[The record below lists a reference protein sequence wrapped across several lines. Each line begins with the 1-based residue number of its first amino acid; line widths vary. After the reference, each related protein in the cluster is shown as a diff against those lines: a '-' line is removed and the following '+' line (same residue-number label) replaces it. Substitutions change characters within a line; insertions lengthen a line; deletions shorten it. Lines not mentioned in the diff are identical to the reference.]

1 MKLIIADINE
11 LIKIGLRTILQQEDN
26 IEIVGEAKNNDELLE
41 LTNSFEADIILIDYT
56 ADGFNIDVVP
66 KILKDHPNIRFV
78 AITPEQSALTVV
90 HAVKSGIMSY
100 VKKDCSLKE
109 IKESV
114 QETNKGNKF
123 FCGQIL
129 ETIARAN
136 IDVEDIDLMNFNCD
150 PIVMTEREME
160 IIKLISEGYTNGQI
174 ADMLFLSSHTVGTH
188 RKNIM
193 QKLGVKNTA
202 GIVMYAVKTNIV
214 SPNKF
219 LFSEES

>member
-11 LIKIGLRTILQQEDN
+11 LTKIGLRTILQQEDN
-26 IEIVGEAKNNDELLE
+26 IEIVGEATNSNELLE
-41 LTNSFEADIILIDYT
+41 LIKSFETDIILIDYT
-56 ADGFNIDVVP
+56 AEGFSIDIVP
-66 KILKDHPNIRFV
+66 KILKDYPDLKFV

-100 VKKDCSLKE
+100 IKKDCSLQE

-114 QETNKGNKF
+114 HETHKGNKF

-129 ETIARAN
+129 ETIAKAN
-136 IDVEDIDLMNFNCD
+136 IDVDEIDLMNFSCD
-150 PIVMTEREME
+150 PIIMTEREME
-160 IIKLISEGYTNGQI
+160 IIKLISEGYTNSQI
-174 ADMLFLSSHTVGTH
+174 AEMLFLSSHTVGTH

-202 GIVMYAVKTNIV
+202 GIVMYAVKTNII

-219 LFSEES
+219 LFSEG